1 MKKKPLIL
9 EELMIWL
16 RGRFT
21 LTDEEKTWMLLILF
35 ICWAGLVSRY
45 FYLKHQKPKS
55 LPQEAAEIVMKDGG
69 FSQKEAEV
77 RF

>member
-1 MKKKPLIL
+1 MKKKPLFV

-21 LTDEEKTWMLLILF
+21 LTEEEKTWMLLILV

-45 FYLKHQKPKS
+45 FYLKHQPP
-55 LPQEAAEIVMKDGG
+55 PQPIEEIR
-69 FSQKEAEV
+69 SP
-77 RF
+77 